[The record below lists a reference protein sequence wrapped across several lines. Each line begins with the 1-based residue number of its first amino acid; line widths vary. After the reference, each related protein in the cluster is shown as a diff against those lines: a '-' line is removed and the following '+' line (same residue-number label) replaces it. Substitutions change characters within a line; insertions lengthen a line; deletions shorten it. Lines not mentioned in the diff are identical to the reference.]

1 MARGARFSIGRTL
14 ACRQL
19 AAMAAALARRM
30 ARSCAFDRKPFLRF
44 RIASQ
49 MRAMRER

>member
-14 ACRQL
+14 SCRQL
-19 AAMAAALARRM
+19 AEMATALARQM
-30 ARSCAFDRKPFLRF
+30 TRSCAVDRKPFLRF

-49 MRAMRER
+49 MRAIRER